1 MVQLRKGKYKVHQHV
16 ILLSMVNSFYK
27 TKTTFKTREFLTFS
41 IGEVAY
47 TEDVVG
53 VGVVVL
59 LDVGRFLRRVLQL
72 HGHFLQLLVQLQR
85 DNRGRHITD
94 EWDTSKKT
102 PPTGCI
108 FPP

>member
-1 MVQLRKGKYKVHQHV
+1 M
-16 ILLSMVNSFYK
+16 ISFFNAK
-27 TKTTFKTREFLTFS
+27 IASTGLKTRRGKTWEILSPPVLTFS

-72 HGHFLQLLVQLQR
+72 HGHLLQLLVQLRLDQQESER
-85 DNRGRHITD
+85 QDQDPGSHKYI
-94 EWDTSKKT
+94 
-102 PPTGCI
+102 
-108 FPP
+108 